1 VELLSNVIRP
11 ILGCDNSKKVWVNK
25 LLGFDGINLM
35 DEFEKKKKEHLNP
48 VLFEA
53 GAGLLDS
60 QSFEYQIAYLLC
72 LFAKLGVEGLT
83 LTKTTAILDDNE
95 KKTAGQ
101 LIGLLKKH
109 IDVDSAAEQKLAKA
123 LKARNKLVHRF
134 LIDNIERFVDAHER
148 TLLVKEIR
156 ELRGQIRASIK
167 SLDPLIILLSK
178 YVENEPVDIYLK
190 EAKGAFMLSFE
201 A

>member
-1 VELLSNVIRP
+1 
-11 ILGCDNSKKVWVNK
+11 
-25 LLGFDGINLM
+25 M

-60 QSFEYQIAYLLC
+60 QSFEYQIAYLLY

>member
-1 VELLSNVIRP
+1 
-11 ILGCDNSKKVWVNK
+11 
-25 LLGFDGINLM
+25 M
-35 DEFEKKKKEHLNP
+35 DEFEKKKKEYLNP

-60 QSFEYQIAYLLC
+60 QSFEYQISYLLY
-72 LFAKLGVEGLT
+72 LFAKLGVEGLS
-83 LTKTTAILDDNE
+83 LKKTTAILDDDE

-109 IDVDSAAEQKLAKA
+109 VDVEPAVEQKLATA
-123 LKARNKLVHRF
+123 LRARNKLVHRY
-134 LIDNIERFVDAHER
+134 LIDNIERFVNAQER

-156 ELRGQIRASIK
+156 ELRSQIRASHK
-167 SLDPLIILLSK
+167 SLDPLVVLLSK
-178 YVENEPVDIYLK
+178 LVENEPIKMYSE
-190 EAKGAFMLSFE
+190 EAKAAFLSSTE

>member
-1 VELLSNVIRP
+1 MN
-11 ILGCDNSKKVWVNK
+11 
-25 LLGFDGINLM
+25 
-35 DEFEKKKKEHLNP
+35 EFEKKKKEHLNP

-60 QSFEYQIAYLLC
+60 QSFEYQIAYLLY

-83 LTKTTAILDDNE
+83 LKKTTAILDDDE

-109 IDVDSAAEQKLAKA
+109 IDVDGAAEQKLAKA

-134 LIDNIERFVDAHER
+134 LIDNIERFVDADER
-148 TLLVKEIR
+148 ILLVKEIR

-167 SLDPLIILLSK
+167 SLDPLVVLLSK
-178 YVENEPVDIYLK
+178 SVENEPIDMYSK
-190 EAKGAFMLSFE
+190 EAKDAFMLSTE

>member
-1 VELLSNVIRP
+1 MELLSNVIRP

-60 QSFEYQIAYLLC
+60 QSFEYQIAYLLY